1 MKNLNDLQQY
11 LDYDFSSGPYTG
23 QDYLTFQRKY
33 INYLKSMCKDNNW
46 QLVNVGKNHYEF
58 TAFVKHPDNLY
69 IYLSISDVRFFKN
82 EWFNNIL
89 IRTAEHE
96 KDYRGGCNQYSDLQ
110 GLQYNVNCLFHRLCA
125 YGR

>member
-1 MKNLNDLQQY
+1 MKNLNELKEY
-11 LDYDFSSGPYTG
+11 LDYEFSSGPYTG

-33 INYLKSMCKDNNW
+33 INYLKDMCKDNNW

-58 TAFVKHPDNLY
+58 TAFVKHPNNLY

-96 KDYRGGCNQYSDLQ
+96 KDYRGGPNQRTSLA
-110 GLQYNVNCLFHRLCA
+110 LLPFTLKIMFERM
-125 YGR
+125 